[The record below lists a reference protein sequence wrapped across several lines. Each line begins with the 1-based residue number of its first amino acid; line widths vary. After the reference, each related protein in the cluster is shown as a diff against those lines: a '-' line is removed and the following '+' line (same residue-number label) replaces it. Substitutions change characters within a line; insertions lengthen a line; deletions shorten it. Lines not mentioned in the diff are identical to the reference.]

1 MILSFEALNLWAI
14 ILAALSSFMLGGI
27 WYSPMLFQKAWMEGC
42 GLTELDLQTSDPKMT
57 FGVAFLLSLLSAV
70 FMAVMLD
77 LSLSLLA
84 ATGVGLGVGVFFVA
98 SSLGISYIF
107 EQRPMKLFL
116 VNGGY
121 HVLQF
126 TLIAFVLRIM
136 S

>member
-84 ATGVGLGVGVFFVA
+84 ATGVGFGVGIFFVA
-98 SSLGISYIF
+98 CSLGISYIF

>member
-1 MILSFEALNLWAI
+1 MIISFEALNLWAI

-98 SSLGISYIF
+98 CSLGISYIF

>member
-57 FGVAFLLSLLSAV
+57 FGVAFMLSLLSAV

-84 ATGVGLGVGVFFVA
+84 ATGVGLGVGIFFVA
-98 SSLGISYIF
+98 CSLGISYIF

>member
-27 WYSPMLFQKAWMEGC
+27 WYSPMLFQKSWMEGC

-84 ATGVGLGVGVFFVA
+84 ATGVGLGVGIFFVA
-98 SSLGISYIF
+98 CSLGISYIF

>member
-27 WYSPMLFQKAWMEGC
+27 WYSPMLFQKTWMEGC

-57 FGVAFLLSLLSAV
+57 FGVAFLLSLLSSV

-98 SSLGISYIF
+98 CSLGISYIF

>member
-14 ILAALSSFMLGGI
+14 LLAALSSFMLGGI
-27 WYSPMLFQKAWMEGC
+27 WYSPVLFQKTWLEGC

-57 FGVAFLLSLLSAV
+57 FGMAFLLSLLASV
-70 FMAVMLD
+70 FMAMLIAPSF
-77 LSLSLLA
+77 SLIG
-84 ATGVGLGVGVFFVA
+84 ATAFGAGVGICFVA
-98 SSLGISYIF
+98 SALGISYIF
-107 EQRPMKLFL
+107 EQRPLKLFL

-121 HVLQF
+121 HMLQF

>member
-1 MILSFEALNLWAI
+1 MIFSFEALNLWAI

-27 WYSPMLFQKAWMEGC
+27 WYSPILFQKTWMEGC

-84 ATGVGLGVGVFFVA
+84 ATGVGLGVGIFFVA
-98 SSLGISYIF
+98 CSLGISYIF

>member
-1 MILSFEALNLWAI
+1 MIFSFEALNLWAI

-27 WYSPMLFQKAWMEGC
+27 WYSPMLFQKTWMEGC

-84 ATGVGLGVGVFFVA
+84 ATGVGLGVGGFFVA
-98 SSLGISYIF
+98 CSLGISYIF

>member
-77 LSLSLLA
+77 SIALFASGYRSWA
-84 ATGVGLGVGVFFVA
+84 WCGSFF
-98 SSLGISYIF
+98 
-107 EQRPMKLFL
+107 RRLFTR
-116 VNGGY
+116 N
-121 HVLQF
+121 
-126 TLIAFVLRIM
+126 
-136 S
+136 